1 MHEVQDDNQMTWNF
15 TLVNLMSS
23 FEVERLRENEKK
35 KRNFCAAVL
44 YLQNLHY
51 LNASKIFAA
60 LGSRVLSF
68 TFSCS
73 VF

>member
-35 KRNFCAAVL
+35 KETSVL
-44 YLQNLHY
+44 QSYTY
-51 LNASKIFAA
+51 KIY
-60 LGSRVLSF
+60 
-68 TFSCS
+68 TI
-73 VF
+73 